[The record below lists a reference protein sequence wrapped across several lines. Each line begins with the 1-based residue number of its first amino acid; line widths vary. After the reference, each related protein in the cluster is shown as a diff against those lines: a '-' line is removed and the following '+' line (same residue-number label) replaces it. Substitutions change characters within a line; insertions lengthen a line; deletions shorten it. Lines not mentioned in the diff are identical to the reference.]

1 MPPFPDMV
9 MAMHL
14 VTIDGREVWV
24 ERASQ
29 PITDDVPLAMA
40 LACKDAEIV
49 RNDALFNSM
58 LVGFGRFGVVYSYVL
73 RVQPAFRLAEWT
85 CKIPRLS
92 LTTLLR
98 NGIASG
104 QFLRPLLNVLSAPPA
119 PLGALDVSNP
129 RGLEVA
135 FDSLNTDQ
143 CFVKRRWLTNGQICT
158 MKILSRHCVRWA
170 QTESSLLRRRRL
182 PCWRVR
188 RRGR

>member
-1 MPPFPDMV
+1 VISTSTHGGDISVPPFPEMV

-73 RVQPAFRLAEWT
+73 RVQPRRFAWQNGRARYRCHRLRRSCGPVSPAGNSWGRCLMFFRLRQ
-85 CKIPRLS
+85 PRS
-92 LTTLLR
+92 ER
-98 NGIASG
+98 
-104 QFLRPLLNVLSAPPA
+104 
-119 PLGALDVSNP
+119 
-129 RGLEVA
+129 
-135 FDSLNTDQ
+135 
-143 CFVKRRWLTNGQICT
+143 
-158 MKILSRHCVRWA
+158 
-170 QTESSLLRRRRL
+170 
-182 PCWRVR
+182 
-188 RRGR
+188 